1 MRYLRKG
8 KDRLKGFTLIELMIV
23 IAIIAI
29 LASIAIP
36 QYLRYQR
43 KAKVASYA
51 LPVARGCAMD
61 IISFC
66 AENANGTTIDP
77 SSLPNCGAS
86 ATSQKDVSTAGGTVK
101 LTPLPGG
108 STTCDSGAVS
118 NNTVL
123 SNATLSGITDYYAT
137 CKYVDGSLKCYV
149 GY

>member
-66 AENANGTTIDP
+66 AENGTDNIPTTKGD
-77 SSLPNCGAS
+77 LPNCNDTTTSAGKVTLSILPGAS
-86 ATSQKDVSTAGGTVK
+86 
-101 LTPLPGG
+101 
-108 STTCDSGAVS
+108 STTCDNSAPPDEVI
-118 NNTVL
+118 L
-123 SNATLSGITDYYAT
+123 ANATLEGVNDYEAVCEYKSGT
-137 CKYVDGSLKCYV
+137 LHCYV
-149 GY
+149 KKK